1 MDRRVWRENMTVW
14 QSALL
19 AMLCLASR
27 RFHTGAFMLA
37 ASLSALVLLSLSSGP
52 AWALDAI
59 SIGPNQDH
67 IEITNRGVLYGGRG
81 DRFQV
86 ETAPGPDGVAG
97 RIGVSAVTPGTNPNW
112 IVFALHNPTD
122 KPIERWLIAN
132 RYTIVGSGLI
142 WPDLD
147 AARVATVTP
156 SEGFRPERVDNDRAD
171 IFRITLEPGKTIT
184 YVAEL
189 TPARIARISLWNP
202 LAYEQTQ
209 RSRTLFNGVLLG
221 LTGLL
226 AIFLTAIFAANHK
239 AIFPTTALVSWCV
252 LAYLCVDFGFWHKL
266 FQLRAD
272 ANAIYRAACESA
284 VAASLVIFL
293 YTYLRLRH
301 WHGSLRLFFGL
312 WMVGQLSLVGIAI
325 IDPRLASTFARGS
338 MLLIGVVGF
347 LLIGFLSVRGQDRA
361 LALVPTWLLFLVWL
375 FGAFVTLNGQ
385 LTGGMAVSGL
395 VSGLVL
401 LCILLG
407 FTVTQFAFRSIE
419 PVYGA
424 APDQVQA
431 RAQAIDG
438 AGSAVWD
445 WNARRDEIITG
456 TVVEEALGLL
466 PGELSSKSQDWL
478 QHVHQADRERLELMM
493 LSIKENNAGL
503 IKIDLRMR
511 RTDGSYR
518 WFELEASSLPY
529 AERRTLRC
537 VGLMRDVTAAK
548 RSQERLVHD
557 AVHDNLTGM
566 PNRELFLDRLRVAV
580 TRAKIDADVRPT
592 VMFIDLDKFR
602 SVNSSFG
609 FIVGD
614 SLLLTVARRL
624 AGSLGPQ
631 DTLARVGGDQ
641 FAVLLVNSVD
651 PRNLAAIAE
660 RMRRSL
666 RSEIKIAGQDIVLT
680 GSIGIA
686 VFDGKDGGATDLLRE
701 AEIAMYRAKR
711 TGTDRIE
718 IFKPEMRSERDERI
732 AIESELRRALE
743 RRQLTIFYQPIV
755 TLSTEELAGFEAL
768 VRWNHPKLGLLNPV
782 DFIPVAEETDLIV
795 QLGSQVLEQATFA
808 AARWHREL
816 PRSEAPLFVSVNVS
830 SRQLFRQDLIQ
841 EFRNILGRSRI
852 PKGCLKLEVTES
864 LVMENP
870 EQAIE
875 VLDWLRAAGAGI
887 SLDDFG
893 TGYSSLA
900 YLHELPV
907 DAIKIDR
914 TFVQGLG
921 EEAGSGPSIV
931 RSIVNL
937 ADELQTSVVAEGVE
951 TPEDVAF
958 LRSIGCEF
966 AQGFYYGEPM
976 SERDVISLLK
986 VLRKSD
992 RRVGKKGFFGAGKA
1006 RSKDQRKLQSD
1017 VPKSGRPS
1025 QTPTSSRLPGGSPPP
1040 QLPSTGSGAAPP
1052 ASVSLPSGKPDRP
1065 AAVAK
1070 PTLPPASTS
1079 AQFAPTPPARST
1091 ERKDGTSPATGTPA
1105 KPSAGEA
1112 AKTAT
1117 PVAADPPAATKPAA
1131 GDKSPPLPSEPVSAD
1146 MARAL
1151 LGQPPIQ
1158 SSVPPATTGRGK
1170 TEKSANGH
1178 AETGASDAQNGTSK
1192 GPTPVPSLPPGVA
1205 GSDDAP
1211 DKEGATASK
1220 ATQGDDPA
1228 PDRKGK

>member
-1 MDRRVWRENMTVW
+1 MNVRGWRKIMV
-14 QSALL
+14 A
-19 AMLCLASR
+19 R
-27 RFHTGAFMLA
+27 RFRLRAQLLLPVFRRRGIARGVCVLGC
-37 ASLSALVLLSLSSGP
+37 LVLALICMAVAP
-52 AWALDAI
+52 AQALDAI
-59 SIGPNQDH
+59 VIGPDQDR
-67 IEITNRGVLYGGRG
+67 IEITNRGVLYAGRG
-81 DRFQV
+81 DRFQI
-86 ETAPGPDGVAG
+86 ETVPGPGDVAG
-97 RIGVSAVTPGTNPNW
+97 RIGVSAATPGTNPDW

-122 KPIERWLIAN
+122 KPIERWLITN

-147 AARVATVTP
+147 AGRVVALTP
-156 SEGFRPERVDNDRAD
+156 SAGFQPERVANDRAD
-171 IFRITLEPGKTIT
+171 IFRITLEPGKTVT

-189 TPARIARISLWNP
+189 TSARVARISLWNP
-202 LAYEQTQ
+202 LAYERTQ

-226 AIFLTAIFAANHK
+226 ALFLTVIFAANHK

-272 ANAIYRAACESA
+272 SNAIYRAACESA

-301 WHGSLRLFFGL
+301 WHGSMRLFFGL
-312 WMVGQLSLVGIAI
+312 WIVAQLSLVGIAI
-325 IDPRLASTFARGS
+325 IDPRLASMFARGS
-338 MLLIGVVGF
+338 MLMIGGVGFFLIGY
-347 LLIGFLSVRGQDRA
+347 LAIRGQDRA
-361 LALVPTWLLFLVWL
+361 LALVPTWMLFLVWL
-375 FGAFVTLNGQ
+375 FGGVVILNGH
-385 LTGGMAVSGL
+385 LTGPMAVSGL

-401 LCILLG
+401 LNVLLG
-407 FTVTQFAFRSIE
+407 FTVTQFAFRTIE

-438 AGSAVWD
+438 AGAAVWD

-456 TVVEEALGLL
+456 AVVEEALGLL
-466 PGELSSKSQDWL
+466 PGELSSKAADWL
-478 QHVHQADRERLELMM
+478 QHVHQSDRERLQLMM
-493 LSIKENNAGL
+493 LAAKENNAGL

-537 VGLMRDVTAAK
+537 VGLMRDVTAMK

-557 AVHDNLTGM
+557 AVHDSLTGM
-566 PNRELFLDRLRVAV
+566 PNRELFLDRLGVAV

-602 SVNSSFG
+602 SVNSAFG

-624 AGSLGPQ
+624 ASSLGAQ

-641 FAVLLVNSVD
+641 FAVLLVNSVE
-651 PRNLAAIAE
+651 PRNLAVIAE

-666 RSEIKIAGQDIVLT
+666 RSAVKIAGQDIILT
-680 GSIGIA
+680 GSIGIT
-686 VFDGKDGGATDLLRE
+686 VFDGKDGGANDLLRE

-711 TGTDRIE
+711 TGSDRIE

-732 AIESELRRALE
+732 AIESDLRRALE
-743 RRQLTIFYQPIV
+743 RRQLVIFYQPIV
-755 TLSTEELAGFEAL
+755 TLGTEELAGFEAL
-768 VRWNHPKLGLLNPV
+768 VRWNHPKLGMLNPV

-795 QLGSQVLEQATFA
+795 QLGSQVLERATFA

-816 PRSEAPLFVSVNVS
+816 PRSESPLFVSVNVS

-841 EFRNILGRSRI
+841 EIRTILGRSRI
-852 PKGCLKLEVTES
+852 PRGCLKLEITES

-900 YLHELPV
+900 YLHRLPV

-914 TFVQGLG
+914 SFIQGISD
-921 EEAGSGPSIV
+921 EAGSGPSIV
-931 RSIVNL
+931 RSIVAL

-958 LRSIGCEF
+958 LRSIGCEY

-992 RRVGKKGFFGAGKA
+992 RRVGKRSFFGSGKA
-1006 RSKDQRKLQSD
+1006 RAKDQRKQKDDEPKTVPSRPAPAIPVPVVD
-1017 VPKSGRPS
+1017 VSQPPVTNQVAPEPPATPITSPVAARAGTAQIAPNPKQGA
-1025 QTPTSSRLPGGSPPP
+1025 TPHRIE
-1040 QLPSTGSGAAPP
+1040 AAPEP
-1052 ASVSLPSGKPDRP
+1052 SNQAS
-1065 AAVAK
+1065 A
-1070 PTLPPASTS
+1070 TLPPQEPETPAVSKIDT
-1079 AQFAPTPPARST
+1079 PTPASPV
-1091 ERKDGTSPATGTPA
+1091 DG
-1105 KPSAGEA
+1105 SANGG
-1112 AKTAT
+1112 
-1117 PVAADPPAATKPAA
+1117 KPAVV
-1131 GDKSPPLPSEPVSAD
+1131 SEPVSAD

-1151 LGQPPIQ
+1151 LGQPPNP
-1158 SSVPPATTGRGK
+1158 SGRSPTPTATETQK
-1170 TEKSANGH
+1170 AESTTNGH
-1178 AETGASDAQNGTSK
+1178 VSEPAVSSTESEVAKEAV
-1192 GPTPVPSLPPGVA
+1192 PIPSLPPGVA
-1205 GSDDAP
+1205 DLSKPSDDAAKAP
-1211 DKEGATASK
+1211 DKEAVGEKPQS
-1220 ATQGDDPA
+1220 QGS
-1228 PDRKGK
+1228 GK